1 MSSSAAS
8 FQLNSFQQTKDDLL
22 LMKDFALPTL
32 EVLDADNTESY
43 LLLCNMTRN
52 ESVPFE
58 NWRFTAL
65 SVNDFNVSMF
75 RFISC
80 RMMNLEQKRR

>member
-1 MSSSAAS
+1 M
-8 FQLNSFQQTKDDLL
+8 L

-32 EVLDADNTESY
+32 EVPDADNTDSR
-43 LLLCNMTRN
+43 LHLCKTTRN
-52 ESVPFE
+52 KAAPFE

-65 SVNDFNVSMF
+65 SVNDFNVSIS

-80 RMMNLEQKRR
+80 RIVDLK